1 MEGRKLHRLTD
12 KRWQAICENDFRQ
25 DGEFF
30 YGVKTT
36 KIFCRPSC
44 KSRVP
49 KKENIFIFKNGEE
62 AKEIGFRPCK
72 RCKPE
77 GEKVPNEEW
86 ADQVKKFLDQ
96 NYSKPLTLEVIAE
109 ECHGSP
115 FYLHRTFKAQVGISP
130 IEYLNKIR
138 MEKAKDLLRKTKKPI
153 SEIGLAVGIVNGD
166 HFSTKF
172 RKYASVT
179 PLQYRKM
186 EEKRG

>member
-1 MEGRKLHRLTD
+1 MMEERKRHRLTD
-12 KRWQAICENDFRQ
+12 KRWNAICENDFRQ

-49 KKENIFIFKNGEE
+49 KKENIYIFKNQAE

-72 RCKPE
+72 RCKPD

-86 ADQVKKFLDQ
+86 IDQVKAFLDQ
-96 NYSKPLTLEVIAE
+96 NYVKALTLEMIAD

-115 FYLHRTFKAQVGISP
+115 FYLHRTFKAQIGMSP
-130 IEYLNKIR
+130 IEYLNEIR
-138 MEKAKDLLRKTKKPI
+138 MKKYKDFLEKTKKPI
-153 SEIGLAVGIVNGD
+153 S
-166 HFSTKF
+166 
-172 RKYASVT
+172 
-179 PLQYRKM
+179 
-186 EEKRG
+186 